1 MNNSENLKGTLFVC
15 GTPIGNLE
23 DMTYR
28 SVKTLN
34 DVDLIVAEDTRN
46 TIKILNHFNINTKM
60 TSYHEHN
67 KREKGK
73 KIIDF
78 LKVGNDVAIVS
89 DAGMPCISDPG
100 EDLVKLCYENDIKV
114 TTVPGG
120 TAVVSALILSGL
132 NMKTYSFLGF
142 LPRDK
147 KMRKQI
153 LESLLT
159 ETKTTV
165 LYESPH
171 HLKTT
176 LKDLKN
182 IIENREISVVRE
194 ITKKFE
200 QAITGNVHYV
210 IDHFENNDPKGEMC
224 IVINGTTYEQ
234 LKQNNVDKW
243 NEISIDEHM
252 NIYLKQNFSNK
263 ESMKLVAKDRNISK
277 REVYAY
283 LNKNE

>member
-1 MNNSENLKGTLFVC
+1 MNNNENLKGTLYVC

-28 SVKTLN
+28 SVRTLN
-34 DVDLIVAEDTRN
+34 EVDLIVAEDTRN
-46 TIKILNHFNINTKM
+46 TIKILNHFDINTKM

-73 KIIDF
+73 KILEF
-78 LKVGNDVAIVS
+78 LKVGNNVAIVT

-100 EDLVKLCYENDIKV
+100 EDLVKLCYENNITV
-114 TTVPGG
+114 TTVPTG

-147 KMRKQI
+147 KIRKQI
-153 LESLLT
+153 LENLKT
-159 ETKTTV
+159 ETNTSV

-182 IIENREISVVRE
+182 IITDRQISVVRE

-200 QAITGNVHYV
+200 QAITGTIEYV
-210 IDHFENNDPKGEMC
+210 IEHFENNDPKGEIC

-243 NEISIDEHM
+243 NKISIDEHM
-252 NIYLKQNFSNK
+252 DIYLKQNFSNK

-283 LNKNE
+283 LNK

>member
-1 MNNSENLKGTLFVC
+1 MNNLDNSLKGTLYVC
-15 GTPIGNLE
+15 GTPIGNLD

-28 SVKTLN
+28 SVETLN
-34 DVDLIVAEDTRN
+34 TVDLILAEDTRN
-46 TIKILNHFNINTKM
+46 TIKILNHFKINTKM

-67 KREKGK
+67 KQEKGK
-73 KIIDF
+73 KIIEL
-78 LKVGNDVAIVS
+78 LKVGNNVAIVT

-114 TTVPGG
+114 TTVPTG

-132 NMKTYSFLGF
+132 NMKSYSFLGF

-147 KMRKQI
+147 KIRGKI
-153 LESLLT
+153 LEDLKT
-159 ETKTTV
+159 ETKTTII
-165 LYESPH
+165 YESPH

-182 IIENREISVVRE
+182 VIENREISVVRE

-200 QAITGNVHYV
+200 EKISGNLDFV
-210 IDHFENNDPKGEMC
+210 IEHFNNKEPKGEMC
-224 IVINGTTYEQ
+224 IVINGTTYKQ
-234 LKQNNVDKW
+234 LKEDSVNKW

-252 NIYLKQNFSNK
+252 KIYREQNFSEK
-263 ESMKLVAKDRNISK
+263 DSMKLVAKDRSVSK
-277 REVYAY
+277 RDIYAY
-283 LNKNE
+283 LNK